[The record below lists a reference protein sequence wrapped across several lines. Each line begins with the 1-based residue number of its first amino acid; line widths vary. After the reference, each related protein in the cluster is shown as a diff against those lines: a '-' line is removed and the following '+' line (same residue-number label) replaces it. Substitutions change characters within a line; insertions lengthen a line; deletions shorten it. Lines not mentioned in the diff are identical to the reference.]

1 MPVAPATTPGTAS
14 RAASIRADLG
24 ASLVVFLVAVPLSL
38 GISLA
43 AGAPLSAGIISAV
56 VGGIVV
62 GLLGGAPLQVSGPTA
77 GLTVIVAGLVQTYG
91 WRVTCFVTVGAGLLQ
106 ILLGLARVA
115 RATLA
120 LSPAIVHGVVAG
132 IGVVIALAQLH
143 VVLGGAP
150 QRSAWENLR
159 ELPTQVDNL
168 RAPAVAVGVIT
179 VVLLLGWPVV
189 GRLPGRCAA
198 LRKVPAPLIAVSLA
212 TLVAGALNLDVARV
226 DLSSMAFVT
235 PVVPPGS
242 VWTAI
247 AVGMVSVAL
256 VSGMESLLSA
266 AAADRLHNGPRANLD
281 RELIGQGVGNV
292 VSGAI
297 GGYPVTGVA
306 IRSVTNVRAGAVGR
320 ASAVLHGVWVML
332 FVGLLGTCVERIPLA
347 VLAALVMVVGVQ
359 MVSLAHIRHVH
370 RHREFPAYAATVTG
384 VILAGVLQGV
394 LLGVVVAVLT
404 ALYRLSRST
413 VRVYEG
419 EGVLHVEVHGS
430 LTFLS
435 VPRLSRV
442 LGKLPP
448 GAHVVVDMTVD
459 YLDQAAFEA
468 VHSWRTGYI
477 ARGGQVDIE
486 EIHDGCYERAAGGT
500 PGPRRSRLTPSP
512 RWFAPWW
519 HWQRECPREDGTASQ
534 ALVAG
539 AREFQQ
545 RTAPLV
551 QPFLERLALEGQKP
565 AQLFI
570 TCADSRIVPNLITA
584 SGPGDLFTVRNVGNL
599 VPRGEAEEA
608 DPITADASVG
618 AAIEYAVAVLGV
630 RSITVCGHSGC
641 GAMSALLDKAGK
653 AGNAGRADQAPD
665 AASGPG
671 TTPHLDRWLRNGDA
685 SLARFMAAPAPTL
698 TGHQVPP
705 AEQLCLTNVV
715 QQLDNLRDHAVVAQA
730 VAEGRLRL
738 FGLYF
743 DLASAQMY
751 LYDAVRGDFGPVDA
765 ERAESGVVATT
776 GAEDHTFPALNA
788 G

>member
-1 MPVAPATTPGTAS
+1 MPVAPDITLAPVS
-14 RAASIRADLG
+14 RIAALRADFG

-38 GISLA
+38 GIALA
-43 AGAPLSAGIISAV
+43 AGAPLGAGIISAV

-62 GLLGGAPLQVSGPTA
+62 GLIGGAPLQVSGPTA

-91 WRVTCFVTVGAGLLQ
+91 WRVTCLVTVGAGLLQ
-106 ILLGLARVA
+106 ILLGVLRVA

-120 LSPAIVHGVVAG
+120 LSPAVVHGVVAG

-150 QRSAWENLR
+150 QRSAWENLH
-159 ELPTQVDNL
+159 ELPTQVGNL
-168 RAPAVAVGVIT
+168 RAPTVAVGVIT
-179 VVLLLGWPVV
+179 VVLLLGWPML
-189 GRLPGRCAA
+189 GRLPGRWAR
-198 LRKVPAPLIAVSLA
+198 LGRVPAPLIAVSLA
-212 TLVAGALNLDVARV
+212 TVTASVLHLNVARV
-226 DLSSMAFVT
+226 DLSSIALTT
-235 PVVPPGS
+235 PVLPPAGA
-242 VWTAI
+242 WGAI
-247 AVGMVSVAL
+247 AVGVISVAL

-266 AAADRLHNGPRANLD
+266 AAADRLHHGPRAKLD
-281 RELIGQGVGNV
+281 RELIGQGVGNM

-306 IRSVTNVRAGAVGR
+306 IRSVTNVRAGALTR
-320 ASAVLHGVWVML
+320 AATIMHGVWVML
-332 FVGLLGTCVERIPLA
+332 FVGLLGAFVERIPLA
-347 VLAALVMVVGVQ
+347 VLAALVMVVGIQ

-370 RHREFPAYAATVTG
+370 RHREFPAYAATIAG

-413 VRVYEG
+413 VRVHPG
-419 EGVLHVEVHGS
+419 DGVLHVEVHGS

-448 GAHVVVDMTVD
+448 GEHVVVDMTVD

-468 VHSWRTGYI
+468 VHSWRVGYL
-477 ARGGQVDIE
+477 ARGGRVDIE
-486 EIHDGCYERAAGGT
+486 EIHDGCYERAAGGS

-519 HWQRECPREDGTASQ
+519 HWQRACPREDGTASQ

-599 VPRGEAEEA
+599 VPRGETGQAGS
-608 DPITADASVG
+608 DTADASVG

-641 GAMSALLDKAGK
+641 GAMGALLDKVGK
-653 AGNAGRADQAPD
+653 APEAGAE
-665 AASGPG
+665 PG
-671 TTPHLDRWLRNGDA
+671 TTPHLDRWLRNGEL
-685 SLARFMAAPAPTL
+685 SLARFTAGPAPTL
-698 TGHQVPP
+698 TGYRVPP
-705 AEQLCLTNVV
+705 VEQLCLTNVV
-715 QQLDNLRDHAVVAQA
+715 QQLDNLLDHAVVAQA
-730 VAEGRLRL
+730 VAAGRLRL

-751 LYDAVRGDFGPVDA
+751 LYDGVRGDFGPVDA
-765 ERAESGVVATT
+765 ERAESGALPEVLAT